1 MSTRL
6 LLGAALVFTS
16 GCSLVLVDGPP
27 DYIPANEP
35 VPLESCTIDRTF
47 PLLDAAGTGIAIAAV
62 LWSSEGDAVRY
73 GAVGGAALGFSSY
86 TGFRRV
92 NQCRDRVIPR
102 LDTLSNDALFP
113 GTLVEIAD
121 PLLSAPRLFRVND
134 GSPDRSR

>member
-102 LDTLSNDALFP
+102 LDTLSTDALFP